1 MFSLIFSILLIV
13 INYLKWRQRWRTR
26 GDTRLRTVLGLGT
39 LRSIILSISWMYPP
53 NMNLNIFRPNLYI
66 YACIDELQVQN
77 LLRFVLH
84 DVHISSFFEENRIGF
99 TLETT
104 NYLNKWWAR
113 NKNDNHEKLLSLC
126 IWFIWSDLLSLCII
140 VHYNPLRID

>member
-1 MFSLIFSILLIV
+1 MKAALKDKRRHETENGVGTWDIEIDNFINLVEVSSKHEFNYFSSKAI
-13 INYLKWRQRWRTR
+13 
-26 GDTRLRTVLGLGT
+26 
-39 LRSIILSISWMYPP
+39 
-53 NMNLNIFRPNLYI
+53 YI

-104 NYLNKWWAR
+104 NYLNK
-113 NKNDNHEKLLSLC
+113 
-126 IWFIWSDLLSLCII
+126 
-140 VHYNPLRID
+140 